1 MQHLTKL
8 FQLVELTRSQP
19 QYGYIFAG
27 IPKEDLSDLAQ
38 HQYLVT
44 FIAWQLAR
52 SANLAG
58 AKLNV
63 EKVMEYALVHDLGE
77 LFGGD
82 ISMLYARVNKK
93 AYRLAKAF
101 EDENQRYLSNFFGDD
116 KKHFR
121 DIGKEILDPKSDEAL
136 VAKIADHVEATH
148 FKMYANRLTAK
159 DLTMAKEKFDKLV
172 KKPKDPALKKFVREF
187 TTTWLRQMAQIEKN
201 EINLN

>member
-8 FQLVELTRSQP
+8 FQLIELTRSQP

-52 SANLAG
+52 SANFAG
-58 AKLNV
+58 TKLNI

-101 EDENQRYLSNFFGDD
+101 EDENQKFLSNFFGDD

-121 DIGKEILDPKSDEAL
+121 KLGKEILDAQSDEAL
-136 VAKIADHVEATH
+136 VAKIADYVEATH
-148 FKMYANRLTAK
+148 FKMYANSLLPK
-159 DLTMAKEKFDKLV
+159 DLIMAGEKFDQIIRKT
-172 KKPKDPALKKFVREF
+172 KDPALKKFVREF
-187 TTTWLRQMAQIEKN
+187 TATWLKQMAKIDKN
-201 EINLN
+201 EINLK